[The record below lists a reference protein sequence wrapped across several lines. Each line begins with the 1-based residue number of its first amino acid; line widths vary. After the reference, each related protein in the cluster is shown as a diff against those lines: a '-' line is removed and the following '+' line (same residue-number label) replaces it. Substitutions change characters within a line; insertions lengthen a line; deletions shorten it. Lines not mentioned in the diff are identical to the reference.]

1 MKLANYIMEQDISP
15 ISVNDIEIT
24 RLFAEMDVASSLID
38 CYAKHA
44 LICEYSTCDPSE
56 FGVFMEAHMDAL
68 PGELSANKTDK
79 VEKVHKGF
87 GATLKRWWRSFI
99 DLIKRLIGG
108 IKKTFTATT
117 IKTLIEMVEKAPEG
131 TEYTIPAKEGNPATD
146 IQTIALDYLTVVEKY
161 SAFADIIGNSQYIN
175 SDNIGELIYDKLGTQ
190 SLAGYNK
197 FGASSKLNTASG
209 GKISKAGMLSVL
221 RELDE
226 AGVVPKA
233 NQMLKDLNAI
243 EKTDVVTLISVD
255 SDDDAA
261 KNAKAAQAEI
271 IKTLKDTANKLSK
284 EFNATSVKLIAI
296 HKAIITTGNRAA
308 KKAEKSAKDEK

>member
-146 IQTIALDYLTVVEKY
+146 IHLPVKY
-161 SAFADIIGNSQYIN
+161 DVNNYWLKR
-175 SDNIGELIYDKLGTQ
+175 E
-190 SLAGYNK
+190 NK
-197 FGASSKLNTASG
+197 VNLQ
-209 GKISKAGMLSVL
+209 
-221 RELDE
+221 RELGLEQNADTPLI
-226 AGVVPKA
+226 GVVSRLTDQKG
-233 NQMLKDLNAI
+233 LDLI
-243 EKTDVVTLISVD
+243 CTIFEELMCEI
-255 SDDDAA
+255 
-261 KNAKAAQAEI
+261 AE
-271 IKTLKDTANKLSK
+271 TNKRNS
-284 EFNATSVKLIAI
+284 
-296 HKAIITTGNRAA
+296 
-308 KKAEKSAKDEK
+308 